1 MENDI
6 KTQIHEEIKQIV
18 TRIGIGMTKQYVES
32 HDDMFLYY
40 CACNGY
46 GEMVANALR
55 LIPHYLYMTKDNTLV
70 IDDDTHRDILIE
82 ASEILDEY
90 YEREA

>member
-6 KTQIHEEIKQIV
+6 RTQIHEEIKQIV

-55 LIPHYLYMTKDNTLV
+55 LIPHYLHLSKNNEMV
-70 IDDDTHRDILIE
+70 IHDENHRDMFLE
-82 ASEILDEY
+82 AAEILDEY

>member
-1 MENDI
+1 MEKDI
-6 KTQIHEEIKQIV
+6 KFQIHEEIKQIV
-18 TRIGIGMTKQYVES
+18 TRIAIGITKQYVES

-46 GEMVANALR
+46 GEPIADVLR
-55 LIPHYLYMTKDNTLV
+55 LIPHYLGLAKNNVLV
-70 IDDDTHRDILIE
+70 IDNDTHRDMLTE
-82 ASEILDEY
+82 AASILDEY

>member
-6 KTQIHEEIKQIV
+6 RIQIHEEIKQIV
-18 TRIGIGMTKQYVES
+18 TRIGIGITKQYVES

-55 LIPHYLYMTKDNTLV
+55 LIPHYLDMARDNVLV
-70 IDDDTHRDILIE
+70 IDNDAHRDIFTE
-82 ASEILDEY
+82 AADILDEY